1 MPRFPIALN
10 PFRTRIPTTRLGAIG
25 KAINPLNPFNA
36 AAIVLEETI
45 RAVADKTLGPEAA
58 DRVGY
63 FSMGPKIGA
72 ILNILDAGAV
82 NAKDDRRLIE
92 ESNRYFAAQKARSQP
107 ILSGPFPA
115 RSQPVLSGPFP
126 ASPQPT
132 SFVSST
138 PVAQASL
145 QAVAP
150 RSEPRSIPVPS
161 TPTPSTEEKNALATE
176 YMKHELLGRSMA
188 EGGELQRRLWEA
200 GGGAGMT
207 ADNFMTWVESHPDIA
222 YRELLKRGG

>member
-1 MPRFPIALN
+1 
-10 PFRTRIPTTRLGAIG
+10 LGAIG

-107 ILSGPFPA
+107 VLSGPFPA

>member
-1 MPRFPIALN
+1 
-10 PFRTRIPTTRLGAIG
+10 LGAIG

-63 FSMGPKIGA
+63 FSMGPRIGA

-107 ILSGPFPA
+107 VLSGPFPA

>member
-1 MPRFPIALN
+1 
-10 PFRTRIPTTRLGAIG
+10 LGAIG

-58 DRVGY
+58 ERVGY
-63 FSMGPKIGA
+63 FSMGPKIGV

-82 NAKDDRRLIE
+82 NANDDRRLIE
-92 ESNRYFAAQKARSQP
+92 ESNRYFAAQKAQ
-107 ILSGPFPA
+107 
-115 RSQPVLSGPFP
+115 SQPVRSGIVPG
-126 ASPQPT
+126 SPKPT

-138 PVAQASL
+138 PGAQASP
-145 QAVAP
+145 QAVVP

>member
-10 PFRTRIPTTRLGAIG
+10 PFRTRVPTTRLGAFG
-25 KAINPLNPFNA
+25 KAFNPLNPFNA

-45 RAVADKTLGPEAA
+45 RAVTEKTLGPEAA
-58 DRVGY
+58 ERVGY
-63 FSMGPKIGA
+63 FSMGPKVGA

-82 NAKDDRRLIE
+82 NAKDDSRLIE
-92 ESNRYFAAQKARSQP
+92 QSNRYFATQKAKNELVRSGIVP
-107 ILSGPFPA
+107 GVP
-115 RSQPVLSGPFP
+115 RS
-126 ASPQPT
+126 T
-132 SFVSST
+132 SFASSA
-138 PVAQASL
+138 PIAQAST

-176 YMKHELLGRSMA
+176 YMKHELLGRSLA

-207 ADNFMTWVESHPDIA
+207 VDNFMTWVESHPDIA

>member
-58 DRVGY
+58 ERVGY
-63 FSMGPKIGA
+63 FSMGPKIGV

-82 NAKDDRRLIE
+82 NANDDRRLIE
-92 ESNRYFAAQKARSQP
+92 ESNRYFAAQKAQ
-107 ILSGPFPA
+107 
-115 RSQPVLSGPFP
+115 SQPVRSGIVPGAP
-126 ASPQPT
+126 RST
-132 SFVSST
+132 SFTSPT
-138 PVAQASL
+138 PVAQASP

>member
-45 RAVADKTLGPEAA
+45 RAVAGKTLGPEAA

-72 ILNILDAGAV
+72 VLNILDAGAV

-92 ESNRYFAAQKARSQP
+92 ESNRYFAAQKAQ
-107 ILSGPFPA
+107 
-115 RSQPVLSGPFP
+115 SQPVRSGIVSG
-126 ASPQPT
+126 SPQPT
-132 SFVSST
+132 SFVSSA
-138 PVAQASL
+138 PMMQASP

>member
-10 PFRTRIPTTRLGAIG
+10 PFRTRVPTTRLGAIG

-92 ESNRYFAAQKARSQP
+92 ESNRYFAAQKAQ
-107 ILSGPFPA
+107 
-115 RSQPVLSGPFP
+115 SQPVLSGPFP